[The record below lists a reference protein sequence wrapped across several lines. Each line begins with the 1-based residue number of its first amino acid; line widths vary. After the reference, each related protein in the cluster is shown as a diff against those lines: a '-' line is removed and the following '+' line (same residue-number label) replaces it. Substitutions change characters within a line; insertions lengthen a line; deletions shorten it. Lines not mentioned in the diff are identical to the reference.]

1 MNKLNKHITT
11 LFLTGSLAL
20 SMVMNQN
27 LHADELQL
35 KERKGA
41 GRSTELVV
49 DPEFNFSS
57 SHTVTLDITVS
68 DDLNQPMAG
77 VLLKVYAVEDPK
89 RLKGVKRPLKT
100 TLITVLRSDA
110 TGAVQRAV
118 EIPEHY
124 RDLKIEKLMMSDTS
138 TKTLKYKGQERMYVK
153 L

>member
-20 SMVMNQN
+20 SMAMNQTV
-27 LHADELQL
+27 HANELQL
-35 KERKGA
+35 KKRTGA
-41 GRSTELVV
+41 ASSTDLVV
-49 DPEFNFSS
+49 DPEFNFSNS
-57 SHTVTLDITVS
+57 RSVVLDIIVS
-68 DDLNQPMAG
+68 NDINQPQPG

-100 TLITVLRSDA
+100 TLLTVAISDT
-110 TGAVQRAV
+110 TGAVQREV

-124 RDLKIEKLMMSDTS
+124 RDLRIEKMVMSEDS
-138 TKTLKYKGQERMYVK
+138 VKQVRYKGQERIHIQ

>member
-20 SMVMNQN
+20 SMAMNQN
-27 LHADELQL
+27 VHADELQI
-35 KERKGA
+35 KQITSA
-41 GRSTELVV
+41 GRSTDLVV
-49 DPEFNFSS
+49 DPEFNFSNS
-57 SHTVTLDITVS
+57 KSVILDIIVS
-68 DDLNQPMAG
+68 DDLNQPSAG

-100 TLITVLRSDA
+100 TLLTVAISDA
-110 TGAVQRAV
+110 TGAVQREV

-124 RDLKIEKLMMSDTS
+124 RDLRIEKMVMSEDS
-138 TKTLKYKGQERMYVK
+138 VKQVRYKGQERIHVQ